1 MDKFFK
7 QGYKF
12 VRFEKNDKLIQI
24 KIVYTTKK
32 LTHNI
37 ISYKLQL
44 TITQTKTITD
54 Q

>member
-12 VRFEKNDKLIQI
+12 VRFEKDDKLIQI
-24 KIVYTTKK
+24 KIIYTTKK
-32 LTHNI
+32 ITHNI
-37 ISYKLQL
+37 LSYKLQL
-44 TITQTKTITD
+44 TTSQTKTITD